1 MKKLVIVSG
10 LSGAGK
16 SQVIN
21 ILEDNDYF
29 CVDNLPVK
37 LFDKFIQIVKTTHKN
52 KFAISMDV
60 RSVEHIYELVE
71 VYTHTL
77 EKIKSIS
84 LIKLFLEADE
94 KVLINRFSETRRKHP
109 LGGELVSSIKK
120 EQKLLSEI
128 KRRSDFVID
137 TTKLTISEL
146 KQKVISLV
154 EQKKYGVKLR
164 INIVSFS
171 YRLGIPLNA
180 DLVFDT
186 RFLPNPNYVAKLK
199 IYSGKNTKVKL
210 YVLNSPI
217 TVKFISYI
225 KQLLEFMIPKIVEE
239 GKNYFTICFGCTGG
253 RHRSVVVAEEIYKY
267 LKKLK
272 KNIQN
277 YTLSLIHR
285 DI

>member
-37 LFDKFIQIVKTTHKN
+37 LFDKFVQLVKTTHKN

-60 RSVEHIYELVE
+60 RSVEHIHELVK
-71 VYTHTL
+71 VYTQTL
-77 EKIKSIS
+77 EKIKSIKP
-84 LIKLFLEADE
+84 IKLFLEADE
-94 KVLINRFSETRRKHP
+94 RVLVNRFSETRRKHP

-120 EQKLLSEI
+120 EQRLLSEI
-128 KRRSDFVID
+128 KKRSDFVID
-137 TTKLTISEL
+137 TSKLTIAEL
-146 KQKVISLV
+146 KQKILALV
-154 EQKKYGVKLR
+154 EQKKYKGRLR

-171 YRLGIPLNA
+171 YRLGLPLNA
-180 DLVFDT
+180 DIVFDT

-199 IYSGKNTKVKL
+199 MLTGRNKMVKS
-210 YVLNSPI
+210 YVLTSPV
-217 TVKFISYI
+217 TVQFLSYI
-225 KQLLEFMIPKIVEE
+225 KQLLQFLIPKIIEE

-253 RHRSVVVAEEIYKY
+253 RHRSVVIAEEIYKY

-272 KNIQN
+272 KSIKN
-277 YTLSLIHR
+277 YTLSLLHR

>member
-1 MKKLVIVSG
+1 MKKLVVVSG

-37 LFDKFIQIVKTTHKN
+37 LFDKFVQLVKTTHKN
-52 KFAISMDV
+52 KFAVSMDV
-60 RSVEHIYELVE
+60 RSVEHIQELVK
-71 VYTHTL
+71 VYTYTL
-77 EKIKSIS
+77 EKIKGVK
-84 LIKLFLEADE
+84 LTKLFLEADE
-94 KVLINRFSETRRKHP
+94 KILVNRFSETRRKHP

-120 EQKLLSEI
+120 EQKLLSDI
-128 KRRSDFVID
+128 KKRSDFVID
-137 TTKLTISEL
+137 TTKLTIAEL
-146 KQKVISLV
+146 RQKVISLV
-154 EQKKYGVKLR
+154 EQKKYAGKLR

-180 DLVFDT
+180 DFVFDT
-186 RFLPNPNYVAKLK
+186 RFLPNPNYVTNLK
-199 IYSGKNTKVKL
+199 MYTGKNIKVKS
-210 YVLNSPI
+210 YVLNSPVTI
-217 TVKFISYI
+217 QFVSYI
-225 KQLLEFMIPKIVEE
+225 KQLLKFLLPKIQQE

-267 LKKLK
+267 LKKFK
-272 KNIQN
+272 KDNKN
-277 YTLSLIHR
+277 YILSLIHR